1 MGSSLETITKV
12 TSNTN
17 LNIDSKLVQRQIYYQ
32 AIFFVIAT

>member
-17 LNIDSKLVQRQIYYQ
+17 FNIDSKLVQRQIYYQ
-32 AIFFVIAT
+32 AIFFVIET